1 MTKDSFDLNK
11 TCEFASFY
19 RGKYATDIYD
29 NQVYKRLIDT
39 PSGPILASAAATGT
53 SSLEITIKSQNSD
66 ISAENFACSQL
77 LRIIGADQNPSDFYE
92 FAASDDILKP
102 LVNLFKGLHIP
113 QTLTVYEG
121 LITAIIGQQI
131 STNVASMLRSLII
144 ELYGVSANING
155 ETFYSFPTPE
165 SIAEIGVEE
174 LVNNKFSRRKA
185 EYIHSISEKEATGQ
199 IDLESTKKMTIEE
212 ATETLTCLRGVGPWT
227 IQWLLIRSLGFSDG
241 FPSGDLALQKILGES
256 LNTREK
262 MTSEEALAFSQR
274 WTPYR
279 SWATTFIFA
288 ALRNGIKL

>member
-29 NQVYKRLIDT
+29 NHVYKRLIDT

-144 ELYGVSANING
+144 ELYGVSTNING

>member
-131 STNVASMLRSLII
+131 NTDVASMLRSLII
-144 ELYGVSANING
+144 ELYGVSTNING
-155 ETFYSFPTPE
+155 ETFYSFPTPQ

-199 IDLESTKKMTIEE
+199 INLESTKKMTTEE

>member
-1 MTKDSFDLNK
+1 LTKDSFDLNK

-29 NQVYKRLIDT
+29 NHVYKRLIDT

-144 ELYGVSANING
+144 ELYGVSTNING

>member
-144 ELYGVSANING
+144 ELYGVSTNING
-155 ETFYSFPTPE
+155 ETFYSFPTPQ

-256 LNTREK
+256 LNTRQK
-262 MTSEEALAFSQR
+262 MTSKEALAFSQR

>member
-29 NQVYKRLIDT
+29 NQVYKHLIDT

-131 STNVASMLRSLII
+131 NTDVASMLRSLII
-144 ELYGVSANING
+144 ELYGVSTSING
-155 ETFYSFPTPE
+155 ETFYSFPTPQ

-199 IDLESTKKMTIEE
+199 IDLESTKRMTIEE

>member
-131 STNVASMLRSLII
+131 NTDVASMLRSLII
-144 ELYGVSANING
+144 ELYGVSTSING
-155 ETFYSFPTPE
+155 ETFYSFPTPQ

>member
-144 ELYGVSANING
+144 ELYGVSTSING
-155 ETFYSFPTPE
+155 GTFYSFPTPQ

-256 LNTREK
+256 LNTRGK

>member
-1 MTKDSFDLNK
+1 MTKESFDLNK

-102 LVNLFKGLHIP
+102 LVSLFKGLHIP

-131 STNVASMLRSLII
+131 NTNVASMLRSLII
-144 ELYGVSANING
+144 ELYGVSTSING
-155 ETFYSFPTPE
+155 ETFYSFPTPQ

>member
-1 MTKDSFDLNK
+1 MTKESFDFNK

-53 SSLEITIKSQNSD
+53 SSLEITIKSQNSV

-144 ELYGVSANING
+144 ELYGVSTNING
-155 ETFYSFPTPE
+155 GTFYSFPTPQ

-185 EYIHSISEKEATGQ
+185 EYIHSISEKEASGQ

-256 LNTREK
+256 LNTRGK

>member
-131 STNVASMLRSLII
+131 NTNVASMLRSLII
-144 ELYGVSANING
+144 ELYGVSTSING
-155 ETFYSFPTPE
+155 ETFYS
-165 SIAEIGVEE
+165 
-174 LVNNKFSRRKA
+174 FSRRKA

-241 FPSGDLALQKILGES
+241 FPSGDLALQKILSES

>member
-29 NQVYKRLIDT
+29 NHVYKRLIDT

-144 ELYGVSANING
+144 ELYGVSTNING

-212 ATETLTCLRGVGPWT
+212 DTETLTCLRGVGPWT

>member
-29 NQVYKRLIDT
+29 NHVYKRLIDT

-144 ELYGVSANING
+144 ELYGVSTNING
-155 ETFYSFPTPE
+155 ETFYSFPTPQ

>member
-1 MTKDSFDLNK
+1 MTKESFDFNK

-53 SSLEITIKSQNSD
+53 SSLEITIEGQNSD

-92 FAASDDILKP
+92 LAASDDILKP

-121 LITAIIGQQI
+121 LITEIIGQQI

-144 ELYGVSANING
+144 ELYGVSTNING
-155 ETFYSFPTPE
+155 GTFYSFPTPQ

-185 EYIHSISEKEATGQ
+185 EYIHSISEKAASGQ

-212 ATETLTCLRGVGPWT
+212 ATETLTCLRGVGPWI

>member
-1 MTKDSFDLNK
+1 MK
-11 TCEFASFY
+11 
-19 RGKYATDIYD
+19 
-29 NQVYKRLIDT
+29 
-39 PSGPILASAAATGT
+39 
-53 SSLEITIKSQNSD
+53 
-66 ISAENFACSQL
+66 
-77 LRIIGADQNPSDFYE
+77 
-92 FAASDDILKP
+92 
-102 LVNLFKGLHIP
+102 
-113 QTLTVYEG
+113 
-121 LITAIIGQQI
+121 
-131 STNVASMLRSLII
+131 
-144 ELYGVSANING
+144 
-155 ETFYSFPTPE
+155 
-165 SIAEIGVEE
+165 
-174 LVNNKFSRRKA
+174 NKFSRRKA

-199 IDLESTKKMTIEE
+199 IDLESTKRMTIEE

>member
-131 STNVASMLRSLII
+131 NTNVASMLRSLII
-144 ELYGVSANING
+144 ELYGVSTSING
-155 ETFYSFPTPE
+155 GTFYSFPTPQ

>member
-92 FAASDDILKP
+92 FAESDDILKP

-131 STNVASMLRSLII
+131 NTDVASMLRSLII
-144 ELYGVSANING
+144 ELYGVSTSING
-155 ETFYSFPTPE
+155 ETFYSFPTPQ

>member
-131 STNVASMLRSLII
+131 NTNVASMLRSLII
-144 ELYGVSANING
+144 ELYGVSTSING
-155 ETFYSFPTPE
+155 ETFYSFPTPQ

>member
-92 FAASDDILKP
+92 FAESDDILKP

-131 STNVASMLRSLII
+131 NTNVASMLRSLII
-144 ELYGVSANING
+144 ELYGVSTSING
-155 ETFYSFPTPE
+155 ETFYSFPTPQ

>member
-131 STNVASMLRSLII
+131 NTNVASMLRSLII
-144 ELYGVSANING
+144 ELYGVSTSING
-155 ETFYSFPTPE
+155 ETFYSFPTPQ

-199 IDLESTKKMTIEE
+199 IDLESIKRMTIEE

>member
-1 MTKDSFDLNK
+1 M
-11 TCEFASFY
+11 
-19 RGKYATDIYD
+19 
-29 NQVYKRLIDT
+29 
-39 PSGPILASAAATGT
+39 
-53 SSLEITIKSQNSD
+53 
-66 ISAENFACSQL
+66 
-77 LRIIGADQNPSDFYE
+77 
-92 FAASDDILKP
+92 KP

-144 ELYGVSANING
+144 ELYGVSTRING
-155 ETFYSFPTPE
+155 GTFYSFPTPQ

-199 IDLESTKKMTIEE
+199 IDLESTKRMTIEE

-256 LNTREK
+256 LNTRGK

>member
-131 STNVASMLRSLII
+131 NTDVASMLRSLII
-144 ELYGVSANING
+144 ELYGVSTSING
-155 ETFYSFPTPE
+155 ETFYSFPTPQ

-199 IDLESTKKMTIEE
+199 INLESTKKMTTEE

>member
-1 MTKDSFDLNK
+1 M
-11 TCEFASFY
+11 
-19 RGKYATDIYD
+19 
-29 NQVYKRLIDT
+29 
-39 PSGPILASAAATGT
+39 
-53 SSLEITIKSQNSD
+53 
-66 ISAENFACSQL
+66 
-77 LRIIGADQNPSDFYE
+77 
-92 FAASDDILKP
+92 KP

-144 ELYGVSANING
+144 ELYGVSTSING
-155 ETFYSFPTPE
+155 ETFYSFPTPQ

-185 EYIHSISEKEATGQ
+185 EYIHSISEKEASGQ
-199 IDLESTKKMTIEE
+199 IDLESTKRMTIEE

>member
-1 MTKDSFDLNK
+1 LTKDSFDLNK

-144 ELYGVSANING
+144 ELYGVSTNING
-155 ETFYSFPTPE
+155 GTFYSFPTPQ

-199 IDLESTKKMTIEE
+199 INLESTKKMTTEE

-256 LNTREK
+256 LSTREK

-274 WTPYR
+274 WAPYR

>member
-1 MTKDSFDLNK
+1 LTKDSFDLNK

-131 STNVASMLRSLII
+131 NTNVASMLRSLII
-144 ELYGVSANING
+144 ELYGVSTSING
-155 ETFYSFPTPE
+155 GTFYSFPTPQ

>member
-131 STNVASMLRSLII
+131 NTNVASMLRSLII
-144 ELYGVSANING
+144 ELYGVSTSING
-155 ETFYSFPTPE
+155 GTFYSFPTPQ

-212 ATETLTCLRGVGPWT
+212 ATETLTYLRGVGPWT

>member
-131 STNVASMLRSLII
+131 NTNVASMLRSLII
-144 ELYGVSANING
+144 ELYGVSTSING
-155 ETFYSFPTPE
+155 GTFYSFPTPQ
-165 SIAEIGVEE
+165 SIAETGVEE

-199 IDLESTKKMTIEE
+199 IDLESTKRMTIEE

-256 LNTREK
+256 LNTRGK

>member
-1 MTKDSFDLNK
+1 LTKDSFDLNK

-131 STNVASMLRSLII
+131 NTNVASMLRSLII
-144 ELYGVSANING
+144 ELYGVSTSING
-155 ETFYSFPTPE
+155 ETFYSFPTPQ

-199 IDLESTKKMTIEE
+199 IDLESTKRMTIEE